1 MKKLKHLVLTLI
13 RNWNVKR
20 RTWQLSDIE
29 NNFKF
34 SKGDRVIIVSRSY
47 DDLKYRTGNIVVVNV
62 YSTLDKVPEFKS
74 YRVELDLYPHQYQL
88 KQHLIPII
96 FAEEE
101 LEFEDKFKERDWKLN
116 HILKKRVT

>member
-1 MKKLKHLVLTLI
+1 MKLI
-13 RNWNVKR
+13 RIFLNCFKFKK
-20 RTWQLSDIE
+20 TWQLSDIE
-29 NNFKF
+29 TNLKF

-62 YSTLDKVPEFKS
+62 YSTIGKVPEFKS

-101 LEFEDKFKERDWKLN
+101 LEFEDKSKERDWKLKQ
-116 HILKKRVT
+116 ILE